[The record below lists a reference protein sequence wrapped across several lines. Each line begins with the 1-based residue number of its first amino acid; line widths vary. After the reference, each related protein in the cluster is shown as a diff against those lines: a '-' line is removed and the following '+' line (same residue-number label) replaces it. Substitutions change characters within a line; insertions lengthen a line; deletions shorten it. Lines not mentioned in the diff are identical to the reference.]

1 MSLDT
6 FDNLKIE
13 IIDWSHREDI
23 DLKVDTFIDLAEV
36 EMYSNAVKRLKVR
49 SGETTATD
57 TASTSTRYVSL
68 PTGFLEMRRLRIDT
82 ATGFL
87 PLTYRTPEQLHS
99 IDGPARPRFFTVT
112 DQIEFDTVPD
122 EAYTIDFQYLAEFTP
137 LSSSNQTNPVLTLD
151 PNIYLY
157 GALKQ
162 AFLWAVDREEAS
174 KYHDL
179 FIAAIRGANKKFIA
193 GKYGQSPVMKVSY

>member
-6 FDNLKIE
+6 FDNLKLE
-13 IIDWSHREDI
+13 IIDWSHRGDI
-23 DLKVDTFIDLAEV
+23 DLKIDTFIDLAEV
-36 EMYSNAVKRLKVR
+36 EMFSNAVKTLKVR
-49 SGETTATD
+49 SGETLTTD
-57 TASTSTRYVSL
+57 TASTSSRFLAL
-68 PTGFLEMRRLRIDT
+68 PSGFLEMRRLRID
-82 ATGFL
+82 ADEGFL
-87 PLTYRTPEQLHS
+87 PLTYRTPEQLNS
-99 IDGPARPRFFTVT
+99 TDGPARPRFFTVT
-112 DQIEFDTVPD
+112 DQIEFNTVPD
-122 EAYTIDFQYLAEFTP
+122 EAYTIEFQYLAEFTP

-162 AFLWAVDREEAS
+162 AFIWAVDTEEAA

-193 GKYGQSPVMKVSY
+193 GKYGQSPVMKLA